1 MIFNKQA
8 HKRAAK
14 SCLMTSSLTLSIEL
28 NKSSIKRKKKQA
40 RKPNAIPLG
49 NGRFYVLMAFL
60 SCAFMALFARAAY
73 LQVDESD
80 ILNDKADSRSVRNKE
95 IVTHRGQIF
104 DRNGVELAVSVPV
117 KSVWMD
123 ITKVMEKSPT
133 LAEDDWNRLAVIAQ
147 KTPQKFKQW
156 IASKKG
162 QQFVWV
168 ARHLDPKRANVI
180 KTLDLPGV
188 YLRDEFHRYYP
199 SAEITAHLVGFTDVD
214 DKGREGLERA
224 YNDHLSGTHGEEK
237 VRLDLQRRVIEQ
249 QELIKA
255 PEKGEDLYLSID
267 SRIQTLAYKALKT
280 AVLKHRARS
289 GSLVMIDVETG
300 EVLSL
305 VSQPSYNPNRWD
317 SRHPQF
323 TRNSAF
329 IDSFEPG
336 STAKPFT
343 IASAL
348 EAGVVTPN
356 TKIDTSPGRRK
367 LNGSWVRDGKNHGV
381 LDVTGVLQKSSNM
394 GVTKLAL
401 MMNDKDFLNAFYQVG
416 FGTDTASGFPGESSG
431 KVNVR
436 ANWSDIEKAVF
447 SYGYGFTV
455 TPVQLAQ
462 AYSVLGGYGVKRPLS
477 LLKLDKQSQG
487 EQVLSRKVSQQVIAM
502 METVVGEGGTGQK
515 AQVEGYRIAGKT
527 GTARKAKNGGYGDDY
542 TVFFAGIAP
551 VSDPKIAMVI
561 FVDDPKSEEY
571 YGGQVAAPVFAKV
584 AAETLRLLNIKPD
597 QNVSLAMKKISKGA
611 RNG

>member
-1 MIFNKQA
+1 MSFLNNKYSALA
-8 HKRAAK
+8 HAK
-14 SCLMTSSLTLSIEL
+14 PLSVRLPTISLEKKNSKG
-28 NKSSIKRKKKQA
+28 NRKNKQA

-60 SCAFMALFARAAY
+60 SCSFVALFARAAY

-80 ILNDKADSRSVRNKE
+80 ILNDKADSRSVRNKD
-95 IVTHRGQIF
+95 IVTHRGQIY
-104 DRNGVELAVSVPV
+104 DRNGIELAVSVPV

-123 ITKVMEKSPT
+123 VTKVMESSPT
-133 LAEDDWNRLAVIAQ
+133 LSEDDWNRLAVIAQ

-156 IASKKG
+156 IAKRKG
-162 QQFVWV
+162 KQFVWV
-168 ARHLDPKRANVI
+168 ARHLDPKGANIV

-188 YLRDEFHRYYP
+188 YLRDEFRRYYP

-224 YNDHLSGTHGEEK
+224 YNAHLSGTDGEEK

-249 QELIKA
+249 QELIKKA
-255 PEKGEDLYLSID
+255 EKGEDLYLSID

-348 EAGVVTPN
+348 EAGVVNPD
-356 TKIDTSPGRRK
+356 TKIKTPRRMK
-367 LNGSWVRDGKNHGV
+367 VNGFWVRDGKNHGV
-381 LDVTGVLQKSSNM
+381 LDVTGILQKSSNV
-394 GVTKLAL
+394 GVTKLA
-401 MMNDKDFLNAFYQVG
+401 MMMSDKDFLNAFYQVG
-416 FGTDTASGFPGESSG
+416 FGVDTASGFPGESSG
-431 KVNVR
+431 VFNKR
-436 ANWSDIEKAVF
+436 ENWSDIEKANF
-447 SYGYGFTV
+447 AYGYGFTV

-462 AYSVLGGYGVKRPLS
+462 AYAVLGSYGVKRPLT
-477 LLKLDKQSQG
+477 LLKQEKQTKG
-487 EQVLSRKVSQQVIAM
+487 EQVISRKVSQQVIAM
-502 METVVGEGGTGQK
+502 METVVSEGGTGQK
-515 AQVEGYRIAGKT
+515 AKVEGYRIAGKT

-597 QNVSLAMKKISKGA
+597 QVITTAMSKNSKGVA
-611 RNG
+611 NG